1 MTANRIKALACSLL
15 LTALPVSADIAGSI
29 EKDYDKHLG
38 PLWDHF
44 HRNPE
49 LSLMEHKTAARLAEE
64 LRGAGFKVSEGIGG
78 TGIVAMMENGP
89 GPLVMV
95 RGDMDGLPVKELS
108 GTDFVSNPIEEDA
121 IVPVE
126 EEQPA
131 ESDPPKVGALG
142 IAAMSVAG
150 AVLVATVVAIQR
162 KRIRADATDA
172 PDPPVDEV

>member
-108 GTDFVSNPIEEDA
+108 GLKNASQVVMTDWDGNE
-121 IVPVE
+121 
-126 EEQPA
+126 
-131 ESDPPKVGALG
+131 VGVMHACGHDLHITALVG
-142 IAAMSVAG
+142 TGRYMAANRDQWSGTLMLGV
-150 AVLVATVVAIQR
+150 
-162 KRIRADATDA
+162 K
-172 PDPPVDEV
+172 